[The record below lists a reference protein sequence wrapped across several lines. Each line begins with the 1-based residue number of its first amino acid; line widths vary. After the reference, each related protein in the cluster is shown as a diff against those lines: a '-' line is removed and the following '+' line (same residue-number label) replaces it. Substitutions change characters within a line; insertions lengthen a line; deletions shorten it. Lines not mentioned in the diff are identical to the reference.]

1 MKQTFLSGATLAA
14 LVMLVA
20 LPLVFIVL
28 QAIFPHFSAGSL
40 GDAFGG
46 IPALLAD
53 PQLPAMLGGTLW
65 IAAGVALVSVMI
77 GLPLGIL
84 RGMFSLPLPRLW
96 DLLFLIPFLT
106 PPYIS
111 ALSWMLALQSQ
122 GYLQQLTGWQL
133 NDLLFSRSG
142 IVLVMT
148 FNIFPVVYF
157 AVSRSLLASGTRLAV
172 VARVHGASAWRA
184 FWHVTLPMLSPA
196 LAAGTL
202 LAFTLAIEEFGVPAA
217 LGSRAG
223 VVMLTVG
230 IEKKLA
236 DWPVDLPGAA
246 LLSLLLMAVAL
257 FAWWLQRRLVGEK
270 EVTSVTGKPG
280 ENHGASLGWM
290 MLPAVLAMAAVGGL
304 AVGVPAVSMMLT
316 SVMGTLS
323 GGVSVENV
331 TLRHFAALFDQ
342 QGDALS
348 ALGTSLSLALGS
360 ALIVGALGLL
370 AAWLVMVQ
378 KIKGRGMVDALSLMP
393 AALPGVVVGVGLILL
408 WNQPFWPRSPY
419 NTLWMLLLSYCCLLL
434 PWPVRYVGSALRQLG
449 PNLEPAARVHGAS
462 PLQALRLIVLPL
474 ANPPQMPPRTH
485 RLLLVEVAGERWI
498 ADVGF
503 GGQTLTAPIKLLAD
517 IPQQTPHGS
526 YRLVHEGDE
535 WTLQFN
541 HHEHWQSM
549 YHFDLGRQY
558 ASDYVMGN
566 FWSAHWPQSH
576 FRHHLLM
583 CRHLPDGGKM
593 TLTNFHFT
601 HWENNHVVEKID
613 FADVSALYEA
623 LQTRFGLGVD
633 DPKHGFSEAALA
645 AVMAAFDT
653 HPEAGK

>member
-202 LAFTLAIEEFGVPAA
+202 LAFTLAIEEFG
-217 LGSRAG
+217 L
-223 VVMLTVG
+223 
-230 IEKKLA
+230 
-236 DWPVDLPGAA
+236 PVTL
-246 LLSLLLMAVAL
+246 
-257 FAWWLQRRLVGEK
+257 
-270 EVTSVTGKPG
+270 VTSFSPTSRLCSHQANNATAISSSDNSAAPGRSTGQSASFFSIPTVSITTPARLPSAAG
-280 ENHGASLGWM
+280 TPNSSIARVNASNHGASLGWM

-474 ANPPQMPPRTH
+474 VFPALLAAMLMVFAVASRELVTS
-485 RLLLVEVAGERWI
+485 LLLSPAGTQTVAVFIWRQFEQGS
-498 ADVGF
+498 VGQ
-503 GGQTLTAPIKLLAD
+503 GMAMASLTLLTGLVLMLTALA
-517 IPQQTPHGS
+517 
-526 YRLVHEGDE
+526 
-535 WTLQFN
+535 
-541 HHEHWQSM
+541 
-549 YHFDLGRQY
+549 
-558 ASDYVMGN
+558 
-566 FWSAHWPQSH
+566 
-576 FRHHLLM
+576 LM
-583 CRHLPDGGKM
+583 QRR
-593 TLTNFHFT
+593 
-601 HWENNHVVEKID
+601 
-613 FADVSALYEA
+613 
-623 LQTRFGLGVD
+623 TRG
-633 DPKHGFSEAALA
+633 
-645 AVMAAFDT
+645 
-653 HPEAGK
+653 

>member
-20 LPLVFIVL
+20 LPLVFILL

-46 IPALLAD
+46 VSALLAD

-236 DWPVDLPGAA
+236 DWPVDLTGAA

-257 FAWWLQRRLVGEK
+257 FAWWLQKRLVGEK

-280 ENHGASLGWM
+280 ENRGASLGWM
-290 MLPAVLAMAAVGGL
+290 
-304 AVGVPAVSMMLT
+304 T
-316 SVMGTLS
+316 
-323 GGVSVENV
+323 
-331 TLRHFAALFDQ
+331 
-342 QGDALS
+342 
-348 ALGTSLSLALGS
+348 
-360 ALIVGALGLL
+360 
-370 AAWLVMVQ
+370 
-378 KIKGRGMVDALSLMP
+378 
-393 AALPGVVVGVGLILL
+393 LPGVVVGVGLILL

-449 PNLEPAARVHGAS
+449 PNLESAARVHGAS

-474 ANPPQMPPRTH
+474 VFPALLAAMLMVFAVASRELVTS
-485 RLLLVEVAGERWI
+485 LLLSPAGTQTVAVFIWRQFEQGS
-498 ADVGF
+498 VGQ
-503 GGQTLTAPIKLLAD
+503 GMAMASLTLLTGLVLMLTALA
-517 IPQQTPHGS
+517 
-526 YRLVHEGDE
+526 
-535 WTLQFN
+535 
-541 HHEHWQSM
+541 
-549 YHFDLGRQY
+549 
-558 ASDYVMGN
+558 
-566 FWSAHWPQSH
+566 
-576 FRHHLLM
+576 LM
-583 CRHLPDGGKM
+583 QR
-593 TLTNFHFT
+593 
-601 HWENNHVVEKID
+601 
-613 FADVSALYEA
+613 S
-623 LQTRFGLGVD
+623 TRG
-633 DPKHGFSEAALA
+633 
-645 AVMAAFDT
+645 
-653 HPEAGK
+653 

>member
-20 LPLVFIVL
+20 LPLVFILL

-196 LAAGTL
+196 LAAGML
-202 LAFTLAIEEFGVPAA
+202 LAFTLAIEGFGVPAA

-370 AAWLVMVQ
+370 AAWLVMVR

-474 ANPPQMPPRTH
+474 VFPALLAAMLMVFAVASRELVTS
-485 RLLLVEVAGERWI
+485 LLLSPAGTQTVAVFIWRQFEQGS
-498 ADVGF
+498 VGQ
-503 GGQTLTAPIKLLAD
+503 GMAMASLTLLTGLVLMLTALA
-517 IPQQTPHGS
+517 
-526 YRLVHEGDE
+526 
-535 WTLQFN
+535 
-541 HHEHWQSM
+541 
-549 YHFDLGRQY
+549 
-558 ASDYVMGN
+558 
-566 FWSAHWPQSH
+566 
-576 FRHHLLM
+576 LM
-583 CRHLPDGGKM
+583 QRR
-593 TLTNFHFT
+593 
-601 HWENNHVVEKID
+601 
-613 FADVSALYEA
+613 
-623 LQTRFGLGVD
+623 TRG
-633 DPKHGFSEAALA
+633 
-645 AVMAAFDT
+645 
-653 HPEAGK
+653 

>member
-1 MKQTFLSGATLAA
+1 
-14 LVMLVA
+14 
-20 LPLVFIVL
+20 
-28 QAIFPHFSAGSL
+28 
-40 GDAFGG
+40 
-46 IPALLAD
+46 
-53 PQLPAMLGGTLW
+53 MLGGTLW

-196 LAAGTL
+196 LAAGML

-257 FAWWLQRRLVGEK
+257 FAWWLQRRWWGRKRSPASPVSRGR
-270 EVTSVTGKPG
+270 TTGIAG
-280 ENHGASLGWM
+280 LDD
-290 MLPAVLAMAAVGGL
+290 AARRAGDGGHRRL

-348 ALGTSLSLALGS
+348 ALGTAC
-360 ALIVGALGLL
+360 
-370 AAWLVMVQ
+370 
-378 KIKGRGMVDALSLMP
+378 R
-393 AALPGVVVGVGLILL
+393 
-408 WNQPFWPRSPY
+408 WP
-419 NTLWMLLLSYCCLLL
+419 
-434 PWPVRYVGSALRQLG
+434 
-449 PNLEPAARVHGAS
+449 
-462 PLQALRLIVLPL
+462 
-474 ANPPQMPPRTH
+474 
-485 RLLLVEVAGERWI
+485 
-498 ADVGF
+498 GF
-503 GGQTLTAPIKLLAD
+503 GANRRRAGPADRLA
-517 IPQQTPHGS
+517 
-526 YRLVHEGDE
+526 GDGAE
-535 WTLQFN
+535 
-541 HHEHWQSM
+541 
-549 YHFDLGRQY
+549 D
-558 ASDYVMGN
+558 
-566 FWSAHWPQSH
+566 
-576 FRHHLLM
+576 
-583 CRHLPDGGKM
+583 
-593 TLTNFHFT
+593 
-601 HWENNHVVEKID
+601 
-613 FADVSALYEA
+613 
-623 LQTRFGLGVD
+623 
-633 DPKHGFSEAALA
+633 
-645 AVMAAFDT
+645 
-653 HPEAGK
+653 